1 MINLYG
7 TSIYNNNNKNN
18 NLQHQ
23 QQQQTAGFNQFK
35 GKRFFCSRIEKLDR
49 GNCCFNHI
57 VGLPVSEKTGKT
69 NPLFDYQKIIIDK
82 IFYYQDKD
90 PKNGHVWVKKATGL
104 GITELILRFML
115 WLCVRDNRYRN
126 SQMCIIT
133 GPAIDIALG
142 LIQRMKRIFEQVNIF
157 IENKETV
164 LEVNGVM
171 IKAFPSNH
179 LSTYRGLTS
188 PKFIFLDEGDFFK
201 KSDIDE
207 VRDTTERYITKSNP
221 YIVMVSTPYKPDLL
235 FQRIEQEPED
245 QCIYHR
251 LFFNYQWGLNKMF
264 TQQEIDIQ
272 KISPSFDRE
281 YDLKYAGKLGNVF
294 STLDIDRAIQ
304 LGEQYRGYQ
313 VQPDRLHFAGVDE
326 GFGSSKTAI
335 YIGELMEYEGDAGI
349 IRIIHGQE
357 YDRAVPSEVVN
368 DMFDLH
374 KKIGTNLK
382 WFIDSS
388 NAGFINECKIAFK
401 ESTRWKKAED
411 VSIHSAII
419 IPVNFRNHE
428 YMLRK
433 TASFLSRGML
443 AIPKEFDKLI
453 TSLRTAQATEWNLN
467 KEETVNDDSLDAL
480 RCLLSSDKALF
491 INEDKR

>member
-1 MINLYG
+1 
-7 TSIYNNNNKNN
+7 
-18 NLQHQ
+18 
-23 QQQQTAGFNQFK
+23 
-35 GKRFFCSRIEKLDR
+35 
-49 GNCCFNHI
+49 
-57 VGLPVSEKTGKT
+57 
-69 NPLFDYQKIIIDK
+69 
-82 IFYYQDKD
+82 
-90 PKNGHVWVKKATGL
+90 
-104 GITELILRFML
+104 
-115 WLCVRDNRYRN
+115 
-126 SQMCIIT
+126 MCIIT

-142 LIQRMKRIFEQVNIF
+142 LIQRMKRIFENVNIV

-188 PKFIFLDEGDFFK
+188 PRFIFLDEGDFFK

-207 VRDTTERYITKSNP
+207 VRDTTERYITKSKP

-235 FQRIEQEPED
+235 FQRIEQEPEE
-245 QCIYHR
+245 QCIYRR
-251 LFFNYQWGLNKMF
+251 LFLNYQWGLGKMF
-264 TQQEIDIQ
+264 TQEEIDIQ

-294 STLDIDRAIQ
+294 STLDIERAID
-304 LGEQYRGYQ
+304 LGEQYKGQ
-313 VQPDRLHFAGVDE
+313 EIALDRLHFAGVDE

-349 IRIIHGQE
+349 IRIVYGQE
-357 YDRAVPSEVVN
+357 WDRAVPSDIADEIFN
-368 DMFDLH
+368 LH
-374 KKIGTNLK
+374 TQINNLK

-388 NAGFINECKIAFK
+388 NAGFINEVKVLFG
-401 ESTRWKKAED
+401 ENVRWKKAED
-411 VSIHSAII
+411 VSIHSANI

-433 TASFLSRGML
+433 TASFLSRGMI

-453 TSLRTAQATEWNLN
+453 ISLRTAQATEWNLN
-467 KEETVNDDSLDAL
+467 KEDTVNDDSLDAL
-480 RCLLSSDKALF
+480 RCLLSSDKALH
-491 INEDKR
+491 IEEALR